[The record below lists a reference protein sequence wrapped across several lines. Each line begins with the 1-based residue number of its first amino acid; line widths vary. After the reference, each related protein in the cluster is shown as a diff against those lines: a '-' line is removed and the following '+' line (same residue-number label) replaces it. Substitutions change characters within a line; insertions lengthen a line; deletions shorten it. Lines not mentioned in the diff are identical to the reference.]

1 MKFAIITHVS
11 HGFESRGYFAYAPY
25 VREMNIWLKYADQI
39 IIVAPLEQENFTPID
54 AFYNHQQI
62 SFKKIPSFDIKSVLS
77 ILKTCFLLP
86 IVFYRILSA
95 MRAADHIHLRCPGN
109 IGLVGCFAQM
119 FFPTKKKTA
128 KYAGNWDP
136 NSDQPFS
143 YKVQKW
149 ILSNTF
155 LTRNMQVLVYGEWP
169 NQTKNIKPFFTA
181 TYSDSDKIILPK
193 KSFTAPFKMIF
204 VGTLSEGKR
213 PLYALKIVELLLQK
227 GVDIRIDFYGEGSE
241 RQHLENFIQR
251 QNLQNAAK
259 LHGNQDELVVRE
271 AYKNSHFLNLSSKSE
286 GWPKVV
292 AEAMFWGVV
301 PIASSV
307 SCVPTML
314 NFGERGVLLTLDLE
328 HDAENFFQIIN
339 DEDQIVEKSEKAKQW
354 SRYFTLDLFEQEIKN
369 IMQADLNS

>member
-1 MKFAIITHVS
+1 M
-11 HGFESRGYFAYAPY
+11 
-25 VREMNIWLKYADQI
+25 
-39 IIVAPLEQENFTPID
+39 
-54 AFYNHQQI
+54 
-62 SFKKIPSFDIKSVLS
+62 
-77 ILKTCFLLP
+77 
-86 IVFYRILSA
+86 
-95 MRAADHIHLRCPGN
+95 
-109 IGLVGCFAQM
+109 
-119 FFPTKKKTA
+119 
-128 KYAGNWDP
+128 
-136 NSDQPFS
+136 
-143 YKVQKW
+143 
-149 ILSNTF
+149 
-155 LTRNMQVLVYGEWP
+155 
-169 NQTKNIKPFFTA
+169 
-181 TYSDSDKIILPK
+181 
-193 KSFTAPFKMIF
+193 
-204 VGTLSEGKR
+204 
-213 PLYALKIVELLLQK
+213 
-227 GVDIRIDFYGEGSE
+227 
-241 RQHLENFIQR
+241 

-328 HDAENFFQIIN
+328 HDAENLFQIIN